1 MAWQTRPAMPLDA
14 PTVSYALPD
23 GVDPPGLLAYLD
35 KRFPVIAE
43 QEASRSYTVLDTAD
57 RRLRDAGVDL
67 DLETGRGG
75 PRLVLREPGGRAPLV
90 AEARRPRRN
99 RYLLRDLPPGRSA
112 SGWHRSS
119 RCGRCCRWPTFR
131 SGPNWCGCSTPTT
144 RPSSASALASP
155 VALVGSGAAGAV
167 PLTPRVDVS
176 GVLGYPKPLDRVT
189 AVVRRGPKGGLVDAP
204 ISLADEAIAAIGGD
218 PEGIRTKVRVD
229 LRPDQRTD
237 RAAVAVLCDLAGMV
251 EANLPG
257 TLADLRHRVP
267 PRPARGGA
275 AQPLGAARAEGRLPA
290 RTRWPR
296 QRDALRWIQ
305 AVTGP
310 TRDLDVQLLDWDH
323 LVSGIPVERHA
334 ALAPVRAHAGPA
346 PRRRLPGAA
355 PGAAGPAYRAGVGR
369 LPGIPG
375 RRPGTGPRA
384 AGRQATDRRCGRP
397 PDPQGLPAD
406 GGDGRR
412 HRRRPARPTHLHELR
427 KRGKELRYLLEL
439 FGGLWPRAVVKPM
452 VRSLKGLQ
460 DVLGI
465 HQDREVQAVHLRGLA
480 GELASSTGG
489 PAALLALGVLVDRL
503 DAEQHEA
510 RDAFAERFAAFAAP
524 DQQAL
529 VAKVFVP

>member
-1 MAWQTRPAMPLDA
+1 MPLDVR
-14 PTVSYALPD
+14 TVSYTLPD
-23 GVDPPGLLAYLD
+23 GVDPPSLLAYLD

-43 QEASRSYTVLDTAD
+43 PGASRSYTVLDTAD
-57 RRLRDAGVDL
+57 RRLRAAGVDL

-90 AEARRPRRN
+90 AEVRRPRRS
-99 RYLLRDLPPGRSA
+99 RYLLRDLPA
-112 SGWHRSS
+112 
-119 RCGRCCRWPTFR
+119 
-131 SGPNWCGCSTPTT
+131 GPLRERLAPIVDMRALLPLANVQVGAQQVRVLDVEDKTVARVS
-144 RPSSASALASP
+144 LASP
-155 VALVGSGAAGAV
+155 VALVGGGEAGAV

-176 GVLGYPKPLDRVT
+176 GVLGYPKPLGRVT
-189 AVVRRGPKGGLVDAP
+189 AAVRRGPKGGLIDAP
-204 ISLADEAIAAIGGD
+204 VSLADEAIAAVGGD

-257 TLADLRHRVP
+257 TLADFDTEFLHDLRVAVRRSRSVLRELRGAFP
-267 PRPARGGA
+267 PE
-275 AQPLGAARAEGRLPA
+275 PLA
-290 RTRWPR
+290 T

-305 AVTGP
+305 AATGP

-334 ALAPVRAHAGPA
+334 ALAPVRALLVQHRAAAFRALRRELRGPPYRQAWEGYRAFLAGDLGPA
-346 PRRRLPGAA
+346 RDRPDAKQPIVEVAGRRIRKVYRRMLGMGAA
-355 PGAAGPAYRAGVGR
+355 IDATSPAA
-369 LPGIPG
+369 
-375 RRPGTGPRA
+375 
-384 AGRQATDRRCGRP
+384 
-397 PDPQGLPAD
+397 
-406 GGDGRR
+406 
-412 HRRRPARPTHLHELR
+412 HLHELR

-452 VRSLKGLQ
+452 VRSLKELQ

-465 HQDREVQAVHLRGLA
+465 HQDREVQASYLRGLA

-510 RDAFAERFAAFAAP
+510 RDAFAERFAAFAAA

-529 VAKVFVP
+529 VAKVFS